1 MDKVTKSFPGMSIG
15 QSIPAMKRRRLMK
28 KPKKLGEWRDSVAK
42 YVLLNSVMSFFNL
55 ISFKEF

>member
-42 YVLLNSVMSFFNL
+42 YVLLNSVMIFL
-55 ISFKEF
+55 I